1 MTKDGTPKYYTPP
14 QLAKLANV
22 HRSTVTKDVR
32 VGRIPDATRVGPI
45 YVVPA
50 AAGLQYVQKLR
61 AAPPKQGQPRT

>member
-1 MTKDGTPKYYTPP
+1 KMPSSLALLRSRDMTKDGTPKYYTPP

-45 YVVPA
+45 Y
-50 AAGLQYVQKLR
+50 
-61 AAPPKQGQPRT
+61 